1 MCRQLGRPLA
11 GGSIILIGL
20 DDGRRIVDRAQVCA
34 DLKAAEP
41 VLRAVGVDALWL
53 FGSVA
58 RGDAVPES
66 DVDVAVDMTPDA
78 ALGVRNR
85 IQVELERRLGR
96 TVGLTEAGRMKP
108 YILQTARQ
116 DAIAIFGDVGDS
128 PMAHRGKRDR
138 HEDMQPVIEYIDGIM
153 GNIAK
158 MDEIIA
164 DNPGWLDSDE
174 MPRLSVERLLARISE
189 GCHHIPRQ
197 DRDNLERIVDWNEV
211 AEIGNQIRHYYEVIT
226 ADHVKAYVAAVRKLT
241 GPLTRLRANITKRR
255 DRSESPLARR
265 SRGRK

>member
-1 MCRQLGRPLA
+1 
-11 GGSIILIGL
+11 
-20 DDGRRIVDRAQVCA
+20 
-34 DLKAAEP
+34 
-41 VLRAVGVDALWL
+41 
-53 FGSVA
+53 
-58 RGDAVPES
+58 
-66 DVDVAVDMTPDA
+66 
-78 ALGVRNR
+78 
-85 IQVELERRLGR
+85 
-96 TVGLTEAGRMKP
+96 MKP

-138 HEDMQPVIEYIDGIM
+138 HEDMQPVIEYIDGIL

-226 ADHVKAYVAAVRKLT
+226 ADHVRAYVAAVRKLT

-255 DRSESPLARR
+255 DRSESPPARR
-265 SRGRK
+265 SRGRN

>member
-1 MCRQLGRPLA
+1 ML
-11 GGSIILIGL
+11 
-20 DDGRRIVDRAQVCA
+20 DRAQVCA

-41 VLRAVGVDALWL
+41 VLRTIGVDALWL

-58 RGDAVPES
+58 RGEAVPES
-66 DVDVAVDMTPDA
+66 DVDIAVDMTPDT

-85 IQVELERRLGR
+85 IRAELERRLGR

-108 YILQTARQ
+108 YILQAARQ
-116 DAIAIFGDVGDS
+116 DAIAIFGDAEDS
-128 PMAHRGKRDR
+128 PMARSGSQGKEHRHD
-138 HEDMQPVIEYIDGIM
+138 DMQPVIEYIDGIL

-197 DRDNLERIVDWNEV
+197 DRDHLERLVDWNEV
-211 AEIGNQIRHYYEVIT
+211 AEIGNQIRHYYEVVT
-226 ADHVKAYVAAVRKLT
+226 ADHVRAYVAAVRKLT
-241 GPLTRLRANITKRR
+241 APLTRLRANILKRR
-255 DRSESPLARR
+255 DVSRPPRKPAESP
-265 SRGRK
+265 

>member
-1 MCRQLGRPLA
+1 M
-11 GGSIILIGL
+11 
-20 DDGRRIVDRAQVCA
+20 
-34 DLKAAEP
+34 
-41 VLRAVGVDALWL
+41 
-53 FGSVA
+53 A

-66 DVDVAVDMTPDA
+66 DVDIAVNMTPDA

-128 PMAHRGKRDR
+128 PMARPGSPGRRHR
-138 HEDMQPVIEYIDGIM
+138 HEDMQPVIEYIDGIL

-164 DNPGWLDSDE
+164 ANPGWL
-174 MPRLSVERLLARISE
+174 
-189 GCHHIPRQ
+189 GQ
-197 DRDNLERIVDWNEV
+197 
-211 AEIGNQIRHYYEVIT
+211 
-226 ADHVKAYVAAVRKLT
+226 
-241 GPLTRLRANITKRR
+241 
-255 DRSESPLARR
+255 
-265 SRGRK
+265 